1 MTMRPKS
8 LLAFEKFPHP
18 DTEIHLSVYSFAFQ
32 GGNAELHT
40 DPFNRVVEMLR
51 QSRELIFAYRE
62 TAPLSEESI
71 LKPNLFSV
79 LLYCTIEVRLLR
91 REILTGEFR

>member
-1 MTMRPKS
+1 M
-8 LLAFEKFPHP
+8 
-18 DTEIHLSVYSFAFQ
+18 
-32 GGNAELHT
+32 HT

-79 LLYCTIEVRLLR
+79 LLYCTIDLRLLR